1 MNEFHVGLCDG
12 RHPIIQ
18 NDGTPV
24 TEFIFL
30 AEVED
35 PLDFNSFHKVVAIWN
50 NRWARS
56 EVETLYLY
64 VTGLTPLLTAFLS
77 SWVKLKLVKTHL
89 VLMHYNRDTEKYEK
103 EIWP

>member
-1 MNEFHVGLCDG
+1 MGLCDG

-18 NDGTPV
+18 NDETPV
-24 TEFIFL
+24 TEFIFPSV
-30 AEVED
+30 VED
-35 PLDFNSFHKVVAIWN
+35 QLDFDSFRRVVSKWN

-56 EVETLYLY
+56 EVEKLYLD

-77 SWVKLKLVKTHL
+77 SWVRIKLVKTQL
-89 VLMHYNRDTEKYEK
+89 VLMHYNRDTEKYVE

>member
-12 RHPIIQ
+12 RHPITQ
-18 NDGTPV
+18 NDETPV
-24 TEFIFL
+24 TEFIFPSV
-30 AEVED
+30 VED
-35 PLDFNSFHKVVAIWN
+35 PLDFDSFHRVVSKWN

-56 EVETLYLY
+56 EVEKLYLY

-77 SWVKLKLVKTHL
+77 SWVRIKLVKTQL
-89 VLMHYNRDTEKYEK
+89 VLMHYNRDTEKYVE

>member
-1 MNEFHVGLCDG
+1 
-12 RHPIIQ
+12 
-18 NDGTPV
+18 V
-24 TEFIFL
+24 TEFIFPSV
-30 AEVED
+30 VED
-35 PLDFNSFHKVVAIWN
+35 PLDFDSFHRVVSKWN

-77 SWVKLKLVKTHL
+77 SWVRIKLVKTQL
-89 VLMHYNRDTEKYEK
+89 VLMHYNRDTEKYVE